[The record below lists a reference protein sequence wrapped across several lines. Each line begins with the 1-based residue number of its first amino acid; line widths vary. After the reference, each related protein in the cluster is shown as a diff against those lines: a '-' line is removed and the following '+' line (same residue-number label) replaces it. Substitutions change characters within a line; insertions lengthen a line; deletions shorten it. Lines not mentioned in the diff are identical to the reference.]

1 MIFYLTPRI
10 FLRRV
15 ATCFYEQSHDNK
27 IVNKTNIMSFL
38 TFKSPRIAFLSFHPY
53 SKRLFYIFNKKTLFW
68 FLELQFGSNII
79 DADITISL
87 MTQCIN
93 KNKQINETEEIT
105 IHQCKDGRLTLI
117 TADYLQCERTEN
129 KLHMWAQYQTEL
141 YGHFQISW
149 QYVCK

>member
-1 MIFYLTPRI
+1 MQYLQLYFDMIFYLTPRI

-27 IVNKTNIMSFL
+27 IVNKANIMSFL
-38 TFKSPRIAFLSFHPY
+38 TFKSPRISFLSFHPY
-53 SKRLFYIFNKKTLFW
+53 SKRLFYIFNKKLG

-93 KNKQINETEEIT
+93 KNKKINETEEIT
-105 IHQCKDGRLTLI
+105 IQPVHRWTVDIDHSR
-117 TADYLQCERTEN
+117 
-129 KLHMWAQYQTEL
+129 
-141 YGHFQISW
+141 
-149 QYVCK
+149 